1 MACQDMNTVIADNLR
16 EIRKGLGI
24 SLGEMAEKTGVSKSM
39 IGQIERGESSPT
51 ISTLWKIATGLNIPF
66 TTLLQMSGEEV
77 QITKEA
83 DLRPV
88 LNDHGH
94 FRLFP
99 IVPIRFDR
107 NFEMLDLILDP
118 SAVSESAPHADGTV
132 EYVFVYE
139 GEMTIMLGEA
149 KTPYVVNEGS
159 VIHYPAN
166 QRHTY
171 RNDSGRI
178 VRAVMVI
185 QYK

>member
-1 MACQDMNTVIADNLR
+1 MAQQDMNTVIADNLR
-16 EIRKGLGI
+16 EIRRGMGL

-51 ISTLWKIATGLNIPF
+51 ISTLWKIANGLNLPF
-66 TTLLQMSGEEV
+66 TALLQASGEDV
-77 QITKEA
+77 TITREE

-107 NFEMLDLILDP
+107 NFEMLDLILEP
-118 SAVSESAPHADGTV
+118 GAVSESAPHAEGTK
-132 EYVFVYE
+132 EYAFVYE
-139 GEMTIMLGEA
+139 GELTVRLGEA
-149 KTPYVVNEGS
+149 KTPYVVGAGS
-159 VIHYPAN
+159 VIQYPAD

-171 RNDSGRI
+171 RNDSGG
-178 VRAVMVI
+178 VTRAVMVI
-185 QYK
+185 QYQ